1 MKGWQYILTGMGIA
15 IAVLI
20 GFLIG
25 QKHPQKLPVEP
36 IKEKADTT
44 SITYT
49 KTFTKPVFVEKTK
62 LIHIRVPVPVPV
74 TDTLWKH
81 DTLYVYL
88 EREQIQWQDSLCR
101 VYASGINPQVDSVT
115 HFVQET
121 IITREISVPV
131 KVKSRWGLGIQV
143 GYGAGVNGKQVY
155 MTPYVGV
162 GISYNILS
170 W

>member
-1 MKGWQYILTGMGIA
+1 MKGWQFILAGVGIA
-15 IAVLI
+15 VAVLI

-25 QKHPQKLPVEP
+25 QKHPQKSPVEP
-36 IKEKADTT
+36 IKEKVDTLLIFDT
-44 SITYT
+44 ITL
-49 KTFTKPVFVEKTK
+49 TKPVFVEKIQ
-62 LIHIRVPVPVPV
+62 LDSVYMPV

-121 IITREISVPV
+121 IINREISVPV

-155 MTPYVGV
+155 LTPYVGV

>member
-1 MKGWQYILTGMGIA
+1 MKGWQYILTGVGIA
-15 IAVLI
+15 VAVLI
-20 GFLIG
+20 GFFIG
-25 QKHPQKLPVEP
+25 QQHPQKLPVEP
-36 IKEKADTT
+36 IKEKVDTLLIFDT
-44 SITYT
+44 ITL
-49 KTFTKPVFVEKTK
+49 TKPVFVEKIQ
-62 LIHIRVPVPVPV
+62 LDSVYMPV

-121 IITREISVPV
+121 IINREISVPV
-131 KVKSRWGLGIQV
+131 KVKSRWGVGIQV

-155 MTPYVGV
+155 LTPYVGV

>member
-1 MKGWQYILTGMGIA
+1 MKGWQYILTGVGIA
-15 IAVLI
+15 VAVLI

-25 QKHPQKLPVEP
+25 QQHPQKSPVEP
-36 IKEKADTT
+36 IKEKVDTLLIFDT
-44 SITYT
+44 ITL
-49 KTFTKPVFVEKTK
+49 TKPVFVEKIQ
-62 LIHIRVPVPVPV
+62 LDSVYMPV

-121 IITREISVPV
+121 IVNREISVPV

-155 MTPYVGV
+155 LTPYVGV

>member
-1 MKGWQYILTGMGIA
+1 MKGWQYILTGVGIA
-15 IAVLI
+15 VAVLI

-25 QKHPQKLPVEP
+25 QKHPQKSPVEP
-36 IKEKADTT
+36 IKEKVDTLLIFDT
-44 SITYT
+44 ITL
-49 KTFTKPVFVEKTK
+49 TKPVFVEKIQ
-62 LIHIRVPVPVPV
+62 LDSVYMPV

-121 IITREISVPV
+121 IINKEISIPV

-143 GYGAGVNGKQVY
+143 GYGAGINGKQVY
-155 MTPYVGV
+155 LTPYVGV

>member
-1 MKGWQYILTGMGIA
+1 MRGWQYILTGVGIA
-15 IAVLI
+15 VAVLI

-36 IKEKADTT
+36 IKEKVDTLLIFDT
-44 SITYT
+44 ITL
-49 KTFTKPVFVEKTK
+49 TKPVFVEKIQ
-62 LIHIRVPVPVPV
+62 LDSVYMPVA
-74 TDTLWKH
+74 DTLWKH

-121 IITREISVPV
+121 IVTREISVPV

-143 GYGAGVNGKQVY
+143 GYGAGINGKQVY
-155 MTPYVGV
+155 LTPYVGV

>member
-1 MKGWQYILTGMGIA
+1 MKGWQYILTGVGIA
-15 IAVLI
+15 VAVLI

-25 QKHPQKLPVEP
+25 QQHPQKLPVEP
-36 IKEKADTT
+36 IKEKVDTLLIFDT
-44 SITYT
+44 ITL
-49 KTFTKPVFVEKTK
+49 TKPVFVEKIQ
-62 LIHIRVPVPVPV
+62 LDSVYMPV

-155 MTPYVGV
+155 LTPYVGV

>member
-1 MKGWQYILTGMGIA
+1 MKGWQYILTGVGIA
-15 IAVLI
+15 VAVLI

-25 QKHPQKLPVEP
+25 HKHTQKSPVEP
-36 IKEKADTT
+36 IKEKVDTLLIFDT
-44 SITYT
+44 ITLS
-49 KTFTKPVFVEKTK
+49 KPVFVEKIK
-62 LIHIRVPVPVPV
+62 LDSVLIPV
-74 TDTLWKH
+74 TDTLWLH

-101 VYASGINPQVDSVT
+101 VYASGVNPQVDSVT
-115 HFVQET
+115 HFVRET
-121 IITREISVPV
+121 IVNREISVPI

-143 GYGAGVNGKQVY
+143 GYGAGINGKQVY
-155 MTPYVGV
+155 LTPYVGV

>member
-1 MKGWQYILTGMGIA
+1 MKGWQYILTGVGIA
-15 IAVLI
+15 VAVLI

-25 QKHPQKLPVEP
+25 HKHPRKSPVEP
-36 IKEKADTT
+36 IKEKVDTLLIFDT
-44 SITYT
+44 ITLS
-49 KTFTKPVFVEKTK
+49 KPVFVEKIK
-62 LIHIRVPVPVPV
+62 LDSVLIPV
-74 TDTLWKH
+74 TDTLWLH

-101 VYASGINPQVDSVT
+101 VYASGVNPQVDSVT
-115 HFVQET
+115 HFVRET
-121 IITREISVPV
+121 IVNREISVPV

-143 GYGAGVNGKQVY
+143 GYVAGINGKQVY
-155 MTPYVGV
+155 LTPYVGV

>member
-1 MKGWQYILTGMGIA
+1 MKGWQYILAGVGIA
-15 IAVLI
+15 VAVLI

-25 QKHPQKLPVEP
+25 QQHPQKSPVEP
-36 IKEKADTT
+36 IKEKVDTLLIFDT
-44 SITYT
+44 ITL
-49 KTFTKPVFVEKTK
+49 TKPVFVEKIQ
-62 LIHIRVPVPVPV
+62 LDSVYMPV
-74 TDTLWKH
+74 TDTVWKH

-121 IITREISVPV
+121 IVNREISVPV

-155 MTPYVGV
+155 LTPYVGV

>member
-1 MKGWQYILTGMGIA
+1 MKGWQYILAGVGIA
-15 IAVLI
+15 VAVLI

-25 QKHPQKLPVEP
+25 QKHPQKSPVEP
-36 IKEKADTT
+36 IKEKVDTLLIFDT
-44 SITYT
+44 ITL
-49 KTFTKPVFVEKTK
+49 TKPVFVEKIQ
-62 LIHIRVPVPVPV
+62 LDSVYMPV

-155 MTPYVGV
+155 LTPYVGV

>member
-1 MKGWQYILTGMGIA
+1 MKGWQYILTGVGIVV
-15 IAVLI
+15 AVLI

-25 QKHPQKLPVEP
+25 QKHPQKSPVEP
-36 IKEKADTT
+36 IKEKVDTLLIFDT
-44 SITYT
+44 ITL
-49 KTFTKPVFVEKTK
+49 TKPVFVEKIQ
-62 LIHIRVPVPVPV
+62 LDSVYMPV

-143 GYGAGVNGKQVY
+143 GYGAGINGKQVY

>member
-1 MKGWQYILTGMGIA
+1 MKGWQYILTGVGIA
-15 IAVLI
+15 VAVLI
-20 GFLIG
+20 GVLIG

-36 IKEKADTT
+36 IKEKVDTLLIFDT
-44 SITYT
+44 ITL
-49 KTFTKPVFVEKTK
+49 TKPVFVEKIQLDSV
-62 LIHIRVPVPVPV
+62 LIPV
-74 TDTLWKH
+74 TDTLWLH

-101 VYASGINPQVDSVT
+101 VYASGVNPQVDSVT
-115 HFVQET
+115 HFVRET
-121 IITREISVPV
+121 IVNREISVPV

-143 GYGAGVNGKQVY
+143 GYGAGINGKQVY
-155 MTPYVGV
+155 LTPYVGV

>member
-1 MKGWQYILTGMGIA
+1 MKGWQYILTGVGIA
-15 IAVLI
+15 VAVLI
-20 GFLIG
+20 GVLIG
-25 QKHPQKLPVEP
+25 QKHPQKSPVEP
-36 IKEKADTT
+36 IKEKVDTLLIFDT
-44 SITYT
+44 ITL
-49 KTFTKPVFVEKTK
+49 TKPVFVEKIQ
-62 LIHIRVPVPVPV
+62 LDSVYMPV

-131 KVKSRWGLGIQV
+131 KVKSRWGVGIQV

>member
-1 MKGWQYILTGMGIA
+1 MKGWQYILTGVGIA
-15 IAVLI
+15 VAVLI

-25 QKHPQKLPVEP
+25 QQHPQKSPVEP
-36 IKEKADTT
+36 IKEKVDTLLIFDT
-44 SITYT
+44 ITL
-49 KTFTKPVFVEKTK
+49 TKPVFVEKIQ
-62 LIHIRVPVPVPV
+62 LDSVYMPV

-121 IITREISVPV
+121 IVNREISVPV

-143 GYGAGVNGKQVY
+143 GYGAGVIGKQVY
-155 MTPYVGV
+155 LTPYVGV

>member
-1 MKGWQYILTGMGIA
+1 MKGWQYILTGVGIA
-15 IAVLI
+15 VAVLI

-25 QKHPQKLPVEP
+25 QKHPQKSPVEP
-36 IKEKADTT
+36 IKEKVDTLLIFDT
-44 SITYT
+44 ITL
-49 KTFTKPVFVEKTK
+49 TKPIFVEKIQ
-62 LIHIRVPVPVPV
+62 LDSVYMPV

-155 MTPYVGV
+155 LTPYVGV

>member
-1 MKGWQYILTGMGIA
+1 MKGWQYILTGVGIA
-15 IAVLI
+15 VAVLI

-25 QKHPQKLPVEP
+25 QQHPQKSPVEP
-36 IKEKADTT
+36 IKEKVDTLLIFDT
-44 SITYT
+44 ITL
-49 KTFTKPVFVEKTK
+49 TKPVFVEKIQ
-62 LIHIRVPVPVPV
+62 LDSVYMPV

-143 GYGAGVNGKQVY
+143 GYGAGVNGKQVCL
-155 MTPYVGV
+155 TPYVGV

>member
-1 MKGWQYILTGMGIA
+1 MKGWQYILTGVGIA
-15 IAVLI
+15 VAVLI

-25 QKHPQKLPVEP
+25 QQHPQKLPVEP
-36 IKEKADTT
+36 IKEKVDTLLIFDT
-44 SITYT
+44 ITLS
-49 KTFTKPVFVEKTK
+49 KPVFVEKIQ
-62 LIHIRVPVPVPV
+62 LDSVYMPV

-155 MTPYVGV
+155 LTPYVGV

>member
-1 MKGWQYILTGMGIA
+1 MKGWQYILAGVGIA
-15 IAVLI
+15 VAVLI

-25 QKHPQKLPVEP
+25 QKHPQKSPVEP
-36 IKEKADTT
+36 IKEKVDTMFIFDT
-44 SITYT
+44 ITL
-49 KTFTKPVFVEKTK
+49 TKPVFVEKIQ
-62 LIHIRVPVPVPV
+62 LDSVYMPV

-121 IITREISVPV
+121 IINREISVPV

-155 MTPYVGV
+155 LTPYVGV

>member
-1 MKGWQYILTGMGIA
+1 MKGWQYILTGVGIA
-15 IAVLI
+15 VAVLI

-25 QKHPQKLPVEP
+25 QKHPHKSLVEP
-36 IKEKADTT
+36 IKEKVDTLLIFDT
-44 SITYT
+44 ITL
-49 KTFTKPVFVEKTK
+49 TKPVFVEKIQ
-62 LIHIRVPVPVPV
+62 LDSVLVPV

-121 IITREISVPV
+121 IVNREISVPV

-155 MTPYVGV
+155 LTPYVGV

>member
-1 MKGWQYILTGMGIA
+1 MKGWQYILTGVGIA

-25 QKHPQKLPVEP
+25 QKHPQKSPVEP
-36 IKEKADTT
+36 IKEKVDTLLIFDT
-44 SITYT
+44 ITL
-49 KTFTKPVFVEKTK
+49 TKPVFVEKIQ
-62 LIHIRVPVPVPV
+62 LDSVYMPV

-121 IITREISVPV
+121 IVTREISVPV

-143 GYGAGVNGKQVY
+143 GYGAGINGKQVY
-155 MTPYVGV
+155 LTPYVGV

>member
-1 MKGWQYILTGMGIA
+1 MKGWQYILTGVGIA
-15 IAVLI
+15 VAVLI

-25 QKHPQKLPVEP
+25 QKHPQKSPVEP
-36 IKEKADTT
+36 IKEKVDTLLIFDT
-44 SITYT
+44 ITL
-49 KTFTKPVFVEKTK
+49 TKPVFVEKIQ
-62 LIHIRVPVPVPV
+62 LDSVYMPV

-143 GYGAGVNGKQVY
+143 GYGAGINGKQVY

>member
-1 MKGWQYILTGMGIA
+1 MKGWQYILTGVGIA
-15 IAVLI
+15 VAVLI

-25 QKHPQKLPVEP
+25 QQHPQKSPVEP
-36 IKEKADTT
+36 IKEKVDTLLIFDT
-44 SITYT
+44 ITL
-49 KTFTKPVFVEKTK
+49 TKPVYMEKIQ
-62 LIHIRVPVPVPV
+62 LDSVYMPV

-143 GYGAGVNGKQVY
+143 GYGAGINGKQVY
-155 MTPYVGV
+155 LTPYVGV

>member
-1 MKGWQYILTGMGIA
+1 MKGWQYILTGVGIA
-15 IAVLI
+15 VAVLI

-25 QKHPQKLPVEP
+25 QQHPQKSPVEP
-36 IKEKADTT
+36 IKEKVDTLLIFDT
-44 SITYT
+44 ITL
-49 KTFTKPVFVEKTK
+49 TKPIFVEKIQ
-62 LIHIRVPVPVPV
+62 LDSVYMPV

-121 IITREISVPV
+121 IINREISVPV

-155 MTPYVGV
+155 LTPYVGV

>member
-1 MKGWQYILTGMGIA
+1 MRGWQYILTGVGIA
-15 IAVLI
+15 VAVLI
-20 GFLIG
+20 GFLVG

-36 IKEKADTT
+36 IKEKLDTLLIFDT
-44 SITYT
+44 ITL
-49 KTFTKPVFVEKTK
+49 TKPIFVEKIQ
-62 LIHIRVPVPVPV
+62 LHPVYMPV

-81 DTLYVYL
+81 DTLFVYL

-131 KVKSRWGLGIQV
+131 KVKSRWGLGINV

-155 MTPYVGV
+155 LTPYVGV

>member
-1 MKGWQYILTGMGIA
+1 MKGWQYILTGVGIA
-15 IAVLI
+15 VAVLI

-25 QKHPQKLPVEP
+25 QKHPQKSPVEP
-36 IKEKADTT
+36 IKEKVDTLLIFDT
-44 SITYT
+44 ITL
-49 KTFTKPVFVEKTK
+49 TKPVFVEK
-62 LIHIRVPVPVPV
+62 IHLDSVYMPV
-74 TDTLWKH
+74 TDTLWKR

-88 EREQIQWQDSLCR
+88 EREQIQWKDSLCR

-121 IITREISVPV
+121 IISREISVPV

-155 MTPYVGV
+155 LTPYVGV

>member
-1 MKGWQYILTGMGIA
+1 MKGWQYILTGVGIA
-15 IAVLI
+15 VAVLI

-25 QKHPQKLPVEP
+25 QKHPQKSPVEP
-36 IKEKADTT
+36 IKEKVDTLLIFDT
-44 SITYT
+44 ITL
-49 KTFTKPVFVEKTK
+49 TKPVFVEKIQ
-62 LIHIRVPVPVPV
+62 LDSVYMPV

-121 IITREISVPV
+121 IITREIPVPV

-143 GYGAGVNGKQVY
+143 GYGAGINGKQVY
-155 MTPYVGV
+155 LTPYVGV

>member
-1 MKGWQYILTGMGIA
+1 MKGWQYILTGVGIA
-15 IAVLI
+15 VAVLI

-25 QKHPQKLPVEP
+25 QKHPQKSPVEP
-36 IKEKADTT
+36 IKEKVDTLRIYKT
-44 SITYT
+44 ITH
-49 KTFTKPVFVEKTK
+49 TKPIFVEKIK
-62 LIHIRVPVPVPV
+62 LGSIHFPV

-143 GYGAGVNGKQVY
+143 GYGAGINGKQVY

>member
-1 MKGWQYILTGMGIA
+1 MKGWQYILTGVGIA
-15 IAVLI
+15 VAVLI

-36 IKEKADTT
+36 IKEKVDTLLILDT
-44 SITYT
+44 ITL
-49 KTFTKPVFVEKTK
+49 TKPVFVEKIQ
-62 LIHIRVPVPVPV
+62 LDSVYMPV

-155 MTPYVGV
+155 LTPYVGV

>member
-1 MKGWQYILTGMGIA
+1 MKGWQYILTGVGIA
-15 IAVLI
+15 VAVLI
-20 GFLIG
+20 GFLVG
-25 QKHPQKLPVEP
+25 QKHPQKSPVEP
-36 IKEKADTT
+36 IKEKVDTLLIFDT
-44 SITYT
+44 ITL
-49 KTFTKPVFVEKTK
+49 TKPVFVEKIQ
-62 LIHIRVPVPVPV
+62 LDSVLVPV

-121 IITREISVPV
+121 IVNREISVPV

-155 MTPYVGV
+155 LTPYVGV

>member
-1 MKGWQYILTGMGIA
+1 MKGWQHILTGVGIA
-15 IAVLI
+15 VAVLI

-25 QKHPQKLPVEP
+25 QQHPQKSPVEP
-36 IKEKADTT
+36 IKEKVDTLLIFDT
-44 SITYT
+44 ITL
-49 KTFTKPVFVEKTK
+49 TKPVFVEKIQ
-62 LIHIRVPVPVPV
+62 LDSVYMPV

-143 GYGAGVNGKQVY
+143 GYGAGINGKQVY

>member
-15 IAVLI
+15 VAVLI

-25 QKHPQKLPVEP
+25 QKHPQKSPVEP
-36 IKEKADTT
+36 IKKKVDTLLIFDT
-44 SITYT
+44 ITL
-49 KTFTKPVFVEKTK
+49 TKPVFVEKVQ
-62 LIHIRVPVPVPV
+62 LDSVYMPV

-121 IITREISVPV
+121 IVNREISVPV

-155 MTPYVGV
+155 LTPYVGV

>member
-1 MKGWQYILTGMGIA
+1 MKGWQYILTGVGIA
-15 IAVLI
+15 VAVLI
-20 GFLIG
+20 GVLIG
-25 QKHPQKLPVEP
+25 QKHPQKSPVEP
-36 IKEKADTT
+36 IKEKVDTLLIFDT
-44 SITYT
+44 ITL
-49 KTFTKPVFVEKTK
+49 TKPVFVEKIQ
-62 LIHIRVPVPVPV
+62 LDSVYMPV

-131 KVKSRWGLGIQV
+131 KVKSRWGVGIQV

-155 MTPYVGV
+155 LTPYVGV

>member
-1 MKGWQYILTGMGIA
+1 MKGWQYILTGEGIA
-15 IAVLI
+15 VAVLI

-25 QKHPQKLPVEP
+25 QKHPQKSPVEP
-36 IKEKADTT
+36 IKEEVDTLLIFDT
-44 SITYT
+44 ITL
-49 KTFTKPVFVEKTK
+49 TKPVFVEKIQLDSV
-62 LIHIRVPVPVPV
+62 LIPV
-74 TDTLWKH
+74 TDTLWLH

-101 VYASGINPQVDSVT
+101 VYASGVNPQVDSVT

-155 MTPYVGV
+155 LTPYVGV

>member
-1 MKGWQYILTGMGIA
+1 MKGWQYILTGVGIA
-15 IAVLI
+15 VAVLI

-36 IKEKADTT
+36 IKEKVDTLLIFDT
-44 SITYT
+44 ITL
-49 KTFTKPVFVEKTK
+49 TKPVFMEKIQ
-62 LIHIRVPVPVPV
+62 LDSVYMPV

-121 IITREISVPV
+121 IINREISVPV

-143 GYGAGVNGKQVY
+143 GYGAGINGKQVY
-155 MTPYVGV
+155 LTPYVGV

>member
-1 MKGWQYILTGMGIA
+1 MKGWQYILTGVGIA
-15 IAVLI
+15 VAVLI

-25 QKHPQKLPVEP
+25 QKHPQKSPVEP
-36 IKEKADTT
+36 IKEKVDTLLIFDT
-44 SITYT
+44 ITL
-49 KTFTKPVFVEKTK
+49 TKPVFVEKIK
-62 LIHIRVPVPVPV
+62 LDSVYMPV
-74 TDTLWKH
+74 TDTLWKQ

-155 MTPYVGV
+155 LTPYVGV

>member
-1 MKGWQYILTGMGIA
+1 MKGWQYILTGVGIA
-15 IAVLI
+15 VAVLI

-25 QKHPQKLPVEP
+25 QQHPQKSPVEP
-36 IKEKADTT
+36 IKEKVDTLLIFDT
-44 SITYT
+44 ITL
-49 KTFTKPVFVEKTK
+49 TKPVFVEKIQ
-62 LIHIRVPVPVPV
+62 LDSVYMPV

-88 EREQIQWQDSLCR
+88 VREQIQWQDSLCR

-121 IITREISVPV
+121 IITREIPVPV

-155 MTPYVGV
+155 LTPYVGV

>member
-1 MKGWQYILTGMGIA
+1 MGIA
-15 IAVLI
+15 VAVLI

-25 QKHPQKLPVEP
+25 QKHPQKSPVEP
-36 IKEKADTT
+36 IKEKVDTLLIFDT
-44 SITYT
+44 ITL
-49 KTFTKPVFVEKTK
+49 TKPVFVEKIQ
-62 LIHIRVPVPVPV
+62 LDSVYMPV

-121 IITREISVPV
+121 IVNREISVPV

-155 MTPYVGV
+155 LTPYVGV

>member
-1 MKGWQYILTGMGIA
+1 MKGWQYILTGVGIA
-15 IAVLI
+15 VAVLI

-36 IKEKADTT
+36 IKEKVDTLLIFDT
-44 SITYT
+44 ITL
-49 KTFTKPVFVEKTK
+49 TKPVFVEKIQ
-62 LIHIRVPVPVPV
+62 LDSVYMPV

-88 EREQIQWQDSLCR
+88 EREQVQWQDSLCR

-121 IITREISVPV
+121 IINREISVPV

-155 MTPYVGV
+155 LTPYVGV

>member
-1 MKGWQYILTGMGIA
+1 MKGWQYILTGVGIA
-15 IAVLI
+15 VAVLI
-20 GFLIG
+20 GFFIG

-36 IKEKADTT
+36 IKEKVDTLLIFDT
-44 SITYT
+44 ITL
-49 KTFTKPVFVEKTK
+49 TKPVFVEKIQ
-62 LIHIRVPVPVPV
+62 LDSVYMPV

-121 IITREISVPV
+121 IVNREISVPV

-155 MTPYVGV
+155 LTPYVGV